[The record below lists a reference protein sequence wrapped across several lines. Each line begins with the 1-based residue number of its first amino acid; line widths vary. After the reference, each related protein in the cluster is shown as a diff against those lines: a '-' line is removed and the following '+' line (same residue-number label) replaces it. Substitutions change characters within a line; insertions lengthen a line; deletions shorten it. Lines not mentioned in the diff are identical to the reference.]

1 MHARV
6 WFVLLLGL
14 VLLALPRGSSGQGRK
29 EVISQTTSETKRL
42 RDFFSADW
50 KYWMEQY
57 PEFATS
63 VGYPGQNRRWTDVSP
78 GAIEARNEHLRQSL
92 ESLDTINREKL
103 PAAEKLNFDMY
114 QKLLANAIEGLR
126 FHNDAMPFASVV
138 VHNLHQP
145 MNQREGLAQDIGQV
159 ISDRP
164 ADSVSDYEDILAR
177 LNGLPIVIDQTIAQ
191 MQEGLKH
198 GDTPPKITLTG
209 VPKQFEDQ
217 IFANPMESPLLRA
230 FQKFPE
236 RVTPAEQE
244 RLRKQAQAEY
254 IQKVVPAFRKMHDY
268 LASSYIPACRETIA
282 MNALPDGAAHYAY
295 NVKWQTTTDLTPRQI
310 HDIGLSEVK
319 RIRAEME
326 LVIKQSGFKGTFAEF
341 ALFLRT
347 DPRFY
352 FTDAPSLV
360 TEYRDIAKRVDPQL
374 AHLFG
379 KLPRLTYGVLPV
391 PVYLAPTQTTA
402 YYQPGS
408 PAAARPGNF
417 MVNTYALDQR
427 PKWEMEALTMHEAV
441 PGHHLQIALAQEL
454 EGVPEFRKNVG
465 YTAFVEGWALYSES
479 LGEEMG
485 FYADPYSK
493 FGQLTYEMSRAV
505 RLVVDTGMHSMGWTR
520 EQAIQFFADNTSK
533 TGHDIEVEVDRYIVW
548 PGQALGYKIGEM
560 KIKELRELATK
571 ELGEKFSERA
581 FHDAVLDNG
590 AVPLDVLEAQIKG
603 WIADQKQR

>member
-1 MHARV
+1 MQARV
-6 WFVLLLGL
+6 YFLFLSGL
-14 VLLALPRGSSGQGRK
+14 FLLALPRHAEGQRSTAK
-29 EVISQTTSETKRL
+29 NSRSHNEDKRL
-42 RDFFSADW
+42 RDFFATDW
-50 KYWMEQY
+50 KYWMVQY

-63 VGYPGQNRRWTDVSP
+63 IGYAGRNRRWTDDSP
-78 GAIEARNEHLRQSL
+78 EAIAARNVHLLQSVKA
-92 ESLDTINREKL
+92 LDQIDREKL
-103 PAAEKLNFDMY
+103 SAIEKLNFDLY
-114 QKLLANAIEGLR
+114 RKLLANAIEGLR

-138 VHNLHQP
+138 AHNLYQP
-145 MNQREGLAQDIGQV
+145 INQREGLAQDIGQI
-159 ISDRP
+159 ISDMP
-164 ADSVSDYEDILAR
+164 AENVSDYEDILAR
-177 LNGLPIVIDQTIAQ
+177 LNSLPLVVDQTIAL

-217 IFANPMESPLLRA
+217 VFRDPMESPLLRA
-230 FQKFPE
+230 FLKFPE
-236 RVTPAEQE
+236 RMPPAEQE
-244 RLRKQAQAEY
+244 RLRKAAATAYSE
-254 IQKVVPAFRKMHDY
+254 KVVPAFRKIHDY
-268 LASSYIPACRETIA
+268 LASTYIPVCRESIA
-282 MNALPDGAAHYAY
+282 MSALPDGAAHYAY
-295 NVKWQTTTDLTPRQI
+295 NVKWQTTTELTPQQI
-310 HDIGLSEVK
+310 HAIGLSEVK
-319 RIRAEME
+319 RIRGEMDQ
-326 LVIKQSGFKGTFAEF
+326 VIRKSGFNGTFSEF
-341 ALFLRT
+341 AAFLRT

-352 FTDAPSLV
+352 FSDASSLV

-374 AHLFG
+374 THLFG

-391 PVYLAPTQTTA
+391 PDYLAPTQTTA

-427 PKWEMEALTMHEAV
+427 PKWEMEALTLHEAV

-454 EGVPEFRKNVG
+454 EGVPEFRKHVG

-479 LGEEMG
+479 LGGEMG
-485 FYADPYSK
+485 FYTDPYSK
-493 FGQLTYEMSRAV
+493 FGQLTYEMWRAV

-520 EQAIQFFADNTSK
+520 EQAIQFFAENTSK

-571 ELGEKFSERA
+571 ELGDKFSERA

-590 AVPLDVLEAQIKG
+590 AVPLDVLEAQIKE